1 MKKFAKKLTA
11 VLVACSILFCGATA
25 SAAPKARSKSKSS
38 ISAMLPANI
47 VVEQTA
53 TLSNGKTV
61 TIYYKKAGSVCE
73 VYSNADLRGYG
84 INDVLSLTSTHFRI
98 VSAPQGKL
106 LYTTTLTRAGKIVKS
121 LVNTYL

>member
-1 MKKFAKKLTA
+1 
-11 VLVACSILFCGATA
+11 
-25 SAAPKARSKSKSS
+25 
-38 ISAMLPANI
+38 MLPANI

-73 VYSNADLRGYG
+73 VYSNANLRGYG

-98 VSAPQGKL
+98 VPEPQGKL
-106 LYTTTLTRAGKIVKS
+106 LYTTTLTKAGKIVKS